1 MADPRTRRCPALPL
15 RRAAGLSAAIAALAS
30 CASEEPAPSA
40 LELTGA
46 AMGTSYSV
54 ALPAASVDDGAIG
67 SALREALD
75 RVDALMS
82 TYRADSEVSRFNRH
96 ESDEP
101 LPVAAETFAVLA
113 AAQEVSAATGGAFDI
128 TVGPLVD
135 AWGFGPQEISA
146 PPTAEAV
153 RALVE
158 RTGWQK
164 LALDPS
170 GPAISKAVPQ
180 LRIDLSAI
188 AKGYAVDLVAEVLER
203 LGYRQYLVE
212 VGGELRAGGQRADGS
227 PWRVGVERPDG
238 AGRSVHRILQ
248 ISDTGVATSGNYRNF
263 RQAGGQRFGHVLDP
277 RTGWP
282 TANQVVSATVLHP
295 SAMRAD
301 ALATALLVLGESEGM
316 ALAERENLAVLLLV
330 TSGGQPL
337 REVESPQFRAKMGS
351 RVQ

>member
-1 MADPRTRRCPALPL
+1 MADPGTRRCSALPL

-54 ALPAASVDDGAIG
+54 ALPTAPVNDGAIG
-67 SALREALD
+67 AAVREALD

-153 RALVE
+153 RGLVE

-164 LALDPS
+164 LVLDPR

-188 AKGYAVDLVAEVLER
+188 AKGYAVDLVAEALER
-203 LGYRQYLVE
+203 LGYGQYLVE
-212 VGGELRAGGQRADGS
+212 VGGELRAGGKRADGS

-282 TANQVVSATVLHP
+282 TSNQVVSATVLHP

-316 ALAERENLAVLLLV
+316 ALAERQDLAVLLLV
-330 TSGGQPL
+330 GGGEETL
-337 REVESPQFRAKMGS
+337 REVESSKFRAKMKG
-351 RVQ
+351 RAP

>member
-1 MADPRTRRCPALPL
+1 M
-15 RRAAGLSAAIAALAS
+15 GLSVAIAALAG

-54 ALPAASVDDGAIG
+54 ALPSASVNDGATG
-67 SALREALD
+67 AAVRETLE

-101 LPVAAETFAVLA
+101 FSVSAETYAVLA
-113 AAQEVSAATGGAFDI
+113 AAQELSAATGGAFDT

-135 AWGFGPQEISA
+135 AWGFGPQESSA

-153 RALVE
+153 RGLVE
-158 RTGWQK
+158 RTGWKK
-164 LALDPS
+164 LVLDRRGPS
-170 GPAISKAVPQ
+170 ISKTVPQ

-188 AKGYAVDLVAEVLER
+188 AKGYAVDLVAETLER

-212 VGGELRAGGQRADGS
+212 VGGELRAGGDRADGS

-238 AGRSVHRILQ
+238 ASRSVQRILQ
-248 ISDTGVATSGNYRNF
+248 VRDTAVATSGNYRNF

-277 RTGWP
+277 RSGWP

-316 ALAERENLAVLLLV
+316 ALAQREDLAVLLLV
-330 TSGGQPL
+330 AGGEESL
-337 REVESPQFRAKMGS
+337 REVESPKFRAKMKG
-351 RVQ
+351 RAP